1 MKRLTRK
8 AASAL
13 GLGVNSSTL
22 TWKDGSAVCAARH
35 GVQTM
40 HIAGLANGKP
50 AYFGEDQ
57 DTYDKVDENTML
69 VNADF
74 VMEILKSV

>member
-1 MKRLTRK
+1 
-8 AASAL
+8 
-13 GLGVNSSTL
+13 
-22 TWKDGSAVCAARH
+22 
-35 GVQTM
+35 M
-40 HIAGLANGKP
+40 HIAGLTNGKP

-57 DTYDKVDENTML
+57 DTHDKVDENTML

>member
-1 MKRLTRK
+1 
-8 AASAL
+8 
-13 GLGVNSSTL
+13 
-22 TWKDGSAVCAARH
+22 
-35 GVQTM
+35 M